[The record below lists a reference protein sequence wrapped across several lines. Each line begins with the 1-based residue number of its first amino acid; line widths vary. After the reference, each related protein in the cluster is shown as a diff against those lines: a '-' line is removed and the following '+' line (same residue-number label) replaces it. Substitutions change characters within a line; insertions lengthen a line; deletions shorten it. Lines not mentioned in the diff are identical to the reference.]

1 MDTFLMFARGGTL
14 ILYIRV
20 YMNYNGV
27 FLQNVASTIVHCI
40 CIIEKLYTETPDRP
54 NIKSCYLRILSL
66 FNKKILG
73 DIKLKIRVTFFVE
86 LERKYLTKWR
96 FPFYSWVCI
105 LFNKFWFISPCRHQK
120 HPKTNPP
127 FIDRSLSLSSLDIT
141 WDRARVQR

>member
-1 MDTFLMFARGGTL
+1 MFGRGGTFVH
-14 ILYIRV
+14 RV
-20 YMNYNGV
+20 YLNYNGV
-27 FLQNVASTIVHCI
+27 FGKNIASIVVH
-40 CIIEKLYTETPDRP
+40 CIIEKRYTETPDRP

-96 FPFYSWVCI
+96 FPFYSWICI

-141 WDRARVQR
+141 WGRARVQR